1 MNLHDMVDTVV
12 ERIDGLDAHAE
23 ARALAQH
30 LRVTSPLALELLAY
44 EHLSSPDQEAQR
56 IAAIQLRIVRGLAH
70 HLRWLEQVCTDPAL
84 APELRAG
91 LAALLASLCAE
102 GELLPVIDSE
112 AAVFAEPA
120 LLFHALLARL
130 RPWLPPMIL
139 ALEPEP
145 VLDLLELAIP
155 DYLRPMVR
163 GRFEALWTRFH
174 QLRQLPQARLA
185 SVDLQQ
191 GDQLA
196 RLLAEPALTR
206 LPTPAAPRWSTPAW
220 ASPWVDSAGVPL
232 GELRELPGR
241 ELAG

>member
-1 MNLHDMVDTVV
+1 MNLHDMVDTAV
-12 ERIDGLDAHAE
+12 ERIDGINPNTEL
-23 ARALAQH
+23 RALAEH
-30 LRVTSPLALELLAY
+30 LRVTSPVALELLAY
-44 EHLSSPDQEAQR
+44 EHLSSPEYEARR
-56 IAAIQLRIVRGLAH
+56 IAAIQLRVVSGLAH
-70 HLRWLEQVCTDPAL
+70 HLRWLEQACTSPAL

-91 LAALLASLCAE
+91 LSALLASLCAE

-120 LLFHALLARL
+120 LLFHALLDRL

-155 DYLRPMVR
+155 DYLRAMVR
-163 GRFEALWTRFH
+163 GRFESLWTRFH

-196 RLLAEPALTR
+196 RLLAEPALTT
-206 LPTPAAPRWSTPAW
+206 LPVPVAPRWSTPAW
-220 ASPWVDSAGVPL
+220 ASPWVDSTGAPL
-232 GELRELPGR
+232 GELRQISGR